1 MNCFAATLPRS
12 HLTISSCIVTAS
24 MSKPSATATRGAR
37 SDLDGRAKRRAAA
50 EHRSVR
56 GGWSRTPG
64 ETSGRSWRL
73 LHRAVIRLQLGPEV
87 RRCCT
92 PGQVSSDPRRHNV
105 DPEVGSVEMI
115 ASNLHADEI
124 ASTFYFLPSDLVDI
138 TVAAVRSGPDGPVIA
153 LRGAM
158 ISVPE
163 VAAAD
168 SGRRADASSAF

>member
-1 MNCFAATLPRS
+1 
-12 HLTISSCIVTAS
+12 
-24 MSKPSATATRGAR
+24 
-37 SDLDGRAKRRAAA
+37 
-50 EHRSVR
+50 
-56 GGWSRTPG
+56 
-64 ETSGRSWRL
+64 
-73 LHRAVIRLQLGPEV
+73 
-87 RRCCT
+87 
-92 PGQVSSDPRRHNV
+92 
-105 DPEVGSVEMI
+105 MI